1 MPVLLSIKPEFV
13 AKIFSNE
20 KQYEFRKVIFKNKQ
34 VKDVVI
40 YASSPVSKVVGE
52 FKIDK
57 IIENTPDKV
66 WELTKDKAG
75 ITKSYFDNYFKGKQV
90 AYAIKIKQ
98 ATQYDKPIDLQDLN
112 IQRAPQSF
120 MYLKHRIKRHN
131 YVKKDINTN

>member
-13 AKIFSNE
+13 TKIFSNE

-40 YASSPVSKVVGE
+40 YASNPVSKVVGS

-57 IIENTPDKV
+57 IIENTPDNV
-66 WELTKDKAG
+66 WKLTKDKAG
-75 ITKSYFDNYFKGKQV
+75 ITKSYFDEYFRGKRV

-98 ATQYDKPIDLQDLN
+98 ATQYDKPIDLQDLG
-112 IQRAPQSF
+112 IKCAPQSF
-120 MYLKHRIKRHN
+120 MYLK
-131 YVKKDINTN
+131 

>member
-1 MPVLLSIKPEFV
+1 MSVLLSIKPEFV

-52 FKIDK
+52 FKIAK
-57 IIENTPDKV
+57 ILADTPDKV
-66 WELTKDKAG
+66 WGLTKDKAG
-75 ITKSYFDNYFKGKQV
+75 ITKSYFDKYFKGKQV

-98 ATQYDKPIDLQDLN
+98 ATQYDKLIDLQDLG
-112 IQRAPQSF
+112 IKRAPQSF
-120 MYLKHRIKRHN
+120 MYLK
-131 YVKKDINTN
+131 

>member
-52 FKIDK
+52 FTIAK
-57 IIENTPDKV
+57 IIEDTPDKV
-66 WELTKDKAG
+66 WKLTKDKAG
-75 ITKSYFDNYFKGKQV
+75 ITKSYFDDYFKGKQV

-98 ATQYDKPIDLQDLN
+98 ATQYDKPIDLQDLGVK
-112 IQRAPQSF
+112 RAPQSF
-120 MYLKHRIKRHN
+120 MYLKHRIKRDS
-131 YVKKDINTN
+131 YAKKDINAN

>member
-34 VKDVVI
+34 IRDVVI
-40 YASSPVSKVVGE
+40 YASSPVSKVVGS
-52 FKIDK
+52 FTIDK
-57 IIENTPDKV
+57 IIGDTPDKV
-66 WELTKDKAG
+66 WKLTKDKAG
-75 ITKSYFDNYFKGKQV
+75 ITKSYFDNYFKDKQV

-120 MYLKHRIKRHN
+120 MYLKHRIKRDS

>member
-57 IIENTPDKV
+57 IIEDTSDNV
-66 WELTKDKAG
+66 WKLTKDKAG

-98 ATQYDKPIDLQDLN
+98 ATQYDKPIDLQDLGVK
-112 IQRAPQSF
+112 RAPQSF
-120 MYLKHRIKRHN
+120 MYLKCRIKRHN

>member
-1 MPVLLSIKPEFV
+1 MSVLLSIKPEFV

-52 FKIDK
+52 FTIGK
-57 IIENTPDKV
+57 IIEDTPDKV

-75 ITKSYFDNYFKGKQV
+75 ITKSYFDNYFKGKRV

-98 ATQYDKPIDLQDLN
+98 AARYDKPADLQNLG
-112 IQRAPQSF
+112 IKRAPQSF
-120 MYLKHRIKRHN
+120 MYLKYRIKRHN

>member
-57 IIENTPDKV
+57 IIGDTPDKV
-66 WELTKDKAG
+66 WKLTKDKAG

-98 ATQYDKPIDLQDLN
+98 ATQYDKPIDLQDLGVKC
-112 IQRAPQSF
+112 APQSF
-120 MYLKHRIKRHN
+120 MYLK
-131 YVKKDINTN
+131 

>member
-52 FKIDK
+52 FTIDK
-57 IIENTPDKV
+57 IIEDTPDKV
-66 WELTKDKAG
+66 WKLTKDKAG
-75 ITKSYFDNYFKGKQV
+75 IIKSYFDNYFKGKQV

-98 ATQYDKPIDLQDLN
+98 AAQYDKPIDLQDLN

-120 MYLKHRIKRHN
+120 MYLKCRIKRHN

>member
-1 MPVLLSIKPEFV
+1 MSVLLSIKPEFV

-52 FKIDK
+52 FTIDK
-57 IIENTPDKV
+57 IIEDIPDKV
-66 WELTKDKAG
+66 WKLTKDKAG
-75 ITKSYFDNYFKGKQV
+75 ITKSYFDEYFRGKRV

-98 ATQYDKPIDLQDLN
+98 ATRYDKPIELQDLG
-112 IQRAPQSF
+112 IKRAPQSF
-120 MYLKHRIKRHN
+120 MYLKNRIERHN
-131 YVKKDINTN
+131 YVKKDINAN

>member
-57 IIENTPDKV
+57 IIEDTPDKV
-66 WELTKDKAG
+66 WKLTKDKAG
-75 ITKSYFDNYFKGKQV
+75 ITKSYFDDYFKSKRV

-98 ATQYDKPIDLQDLN
+98 ATQYDKPIDLQDLG
-112 IQRAPQSF
+112 IKRAPQSF
-120 MYLKHRIKRHN
+120 MYLKCRIKRHN

>member
-13 AKIFSNE
+13 TKIFSNE

-57 IIENTPDKV
+57 IIEDTPDKV
-66 WELTKDKAG
+66 WKLTKDKAG

-98 ATQYDKPIDLQDLN
+98 ATQYDKPIDLQDLG
-112 IQRAPQSF
+112 IKRAPQSF
-120 MYLKHRIKRHN
+120 MYLKYRIKRHN

>member
-34 VKDVVI
+34 AKDVVI

-57 IIENTPDKV
+57 IIENTPDNV
-66 WELTKDKAG
+66 WKLTKDKAG

-98 ATQYDKPIDLQDLN
+98 ATQYDKPIDLQDLGVK
-112 IQRAPQSF
+112 RAPQSF
-120 MYLKHRIKRHN
+120 MYLKYRIKRHN